1 MCPGSGVTSAT
12 AAPKAE
18 AWTVWAANDPVGK
31 VRVDHAPRNRL
42 LKKYV
47 VTNHPSGI
55 NRIRYT
61 AVTPEDRKILDGY
74 ILQLHLS
81 SIYDWR
87 INEQ

>member
-1 MCPGSGVTSAT
+1 
-12 AAPKAE
+12 
-18 AWTVWAANDPVGK
+18 
-31 VRVDHAPRNRL
+31 